1 MKLKQDLKK
10 TEQQVALKIE
20 ELKKIQKKAQEEKL
34 QRLKEEQEEMDQN
47 GIDVDVIKDWIK
59 LNTEALL
66 NQQELTTY
74 LKDQRKTQDEIE
86 EEMLQEGDR
95 LTELML

>member
-10 TEQQVALKIE
+10 TEQQVAIKIE

-66 NQQELTTY
+66 NQQELTSY

>member
-34 QRLKEEQEEMDQN
+34 QR
-47 GIDVDVIKDWIK
+47 
-59 LNTEALL
+59 
-66 NQQELTTY
+66 
-74 LKDQRKTQDEIE
+74 
-86 EEMLQEGDR
+86 
-95 LTELML
+95 